1 MSVSYTHLDV
11 YKRQVVLT
19 GILVLGACGNGGS
32 SSTGSSSA
40 SGSADNQLEAIKA
53 AGVLNVATSAD
64 FAPFEFHA
72 LIDGKDTIVG
82 ADIDMVN
89 EIADRLGVE
98 VNILDLDFNAV
109 LTALQQGKAD
119 IAVSGIS
126 ATDERKQ
133 TFDFTDNYF
142 TPEQKVVVNKNN
154 ESAFDSIE
162 SLSGKKV
169 GAQKGSIQEMIV
181 QDQLADSQL
190 VSIAKVPNLVNELKQ
205 GSIDG
210 LVLESAVAESYVAQN
225 DDLVITDVALEASEG
240 DSYAIALPK
249 GSTELQEELNSILK
263 ELIEDGT
270 IDEYVQKNT
279 DLANENAA
287 Q

>member
-1 MSVSYTHLDV
+1 MKKLFGVL
-11 YKRQVVLT
+11 VVLT

-142 TPEQKVVVNKNN
+142 TPEQKLVVNKNN

>member
-1 MSVSYTHLDV
+1 MKKLFGAL
-11 YKRQVVLT
+11 VVLT
-19 GILVLGACGNGGS
+19 GILVLGACGNGSS

>member
-1 MSVSYTHLDV
+1 M
-11 YKRQVVLT
+11 
-19 GILVLGACGNGGS
+19 
-32 SSTGSSSA
+32 
-40 SGSADNQLEAIKA
+40 EAIKA

-142 TPEQKVVVNKNN
+142 TPEQKLVVNKNN

-162 SLSGKKV
+162 SLTGKKV

-249 GSTELQEELNSILK
+249 GSIELQEELNSILK

>member
-1 MSVSYTHLDV
+1 MKKLFGAL
-11 YKRQVVLT
+11 VVLT

-142 TPEQKVVVNKNN
+142 TPEQKLVVNKNN

-205 GSIDG
+205 GSIDC

>member
-1 MSVSYTHLDV
+1 MKKLFGAL
-11 YKRQVVLT
+11 VVLT

-142 TPEQKVVVNKNN
+142 TPEQKLVVNKKN

>member
-1 MSVSYTHLDV
+1 MKKLFGAL
-11 YKRQVVLT
+11 VVLT

-126 ATDERKQ
+126 ATYAPELSESAMIPGNSRPKSRLNTPIETVGKANIPCKRPKAINICTSIGVPRMTSIYALANQRKGVTFDNFIRAKITPRIVPKITVMIEITMVITTPERK
-133 TFDFTDNYF
+133 
-142 TPEQKVVVNKNN
+142 
-154 ESAFDSIE
+154 
-162 SLSGKKV
+162 
-169 GAQKGSIQEMIV
+169 
-181 QDQLADSQL
+181 
-190 VSIAKVPNLVNELKQ
+190 
-205 GSIDG
+205 
-210 LVLESAVAESYVAQN
+210 
-225 DDLVITDVALEASEG
+225 
-240 DSYAIALPK
+240 
-249 GSTELQEELNSILK
+249 
-263 ELIEDGT
+263 
-270 IDEYVQKNT
+270 
-279 DLANENAA
+279 
-287 Q
+287 

>member
-1 MSVSYTHLDV
+1 MKKLFGAL
-11 YKRQVVLT
+11 VVLT
-19 GILVLGACGNGGS
+19 GILVLGACGNGDS

-142 TPEQKVVVNKNN
+142 TPEQKLVVNKNN
-154 ESAFDSIE
+154 ESTFDSIE

>member
-1 MSVSYTHLDV
+1 
-11 YKRQVVLT
+11 
-19 GILVLGACGNGGS
+19 
-32 SSTGSSSA
+32 
-40 SGSADNQLEAIKA
+40 
-53 AGVLNVATSAD
+53 
-64 FAPFEFHA
+64 
-72 LIDGKDTIVG
+72 
-82 ADIDMVN
+82 
-89 EIADRLGVE
+89 
-98 VNILDLDFNAV
+98 
-109 LTALQQGKAD
+109 
-119 IAVSGIS
+119 
-126 ATDERKQ
+126 
-133 TFDFTDNYF
+133 
-142 TPEQKVVVNKNN
+142 
-154 ESAFDSIE
+154 
-162 SLSGKKV
+162 
-169 GAQKGSIQEMIV
+169 MIV

-210 LVLESAVAESYVAQN
+210 LVIESAVAESYVAQN

>member
-1 MSVSYTHLDV
+1 MKKLFGAL
-11 YKRQVVLT
+11 VVLT
-19 GILVLGACGNGGS
+19 GILVLGACRNGGS

-40 SGSADNQLEAIKA
+40 SDSADNQLEAIKA

-142 TPEQKVVVNKNN
+142 TPEQKLVVNKNN

-162 SLSGKKV
+162 SLTGKKV

>member
-1 MSVSYTHLDV
+1 MKKLFGAL
-11 YKRQVVLT
+11 VVLT

-142 TPEQKVVVNKNN
+142 TPEQKLVVNKNN

-169 GAQKGSIQEMIV
+169 GAQNGSIQEMIV